1 MPKHVLIDV
10 WRHTD
15 GTFEIWLAGEHIPL
29 NAEEMANLTELLLE
43 AQESPEAIG
52 IHILVKYE

>member
-1 MPKHVLIDV
+1 MPNHVLIDV
-10 WRHTD
+10 WKHTD
-15 GTFEIWLAGEHIPL
+15 GTFEIWLAAEHIPL